1 MKIMTVTAQQV
12 KVFFFLIMIFDVH
25 GAKPK
30 DAKPKIEQ
38 IKSGNFSLPASQQ
51 PGPLIGFGQNMLDQ
65 HNLQFFW
72 YSNDLI
78 GENKNLTSIIPEF
91 LYGIRDNFSVL
102 FELPIASTFQV
113 GDESYQGLQDILVQL
128 EYAVVDQVS
137 YDATNQI
144 TLVGNVTFPTGAS
157 PGVHQQNFGSYSFH
171 GCTFFLGTTISHMD
185 TTWYPFVSVGTQITT
200 TGQNAKLG
208 NQVLYQAGINRNIA
222 SSPDKY
228 IFNVMLEFDGS
239 YKEKNQMNGVIDQNS
254 GGNQILLGPSCWF
267 STEHFTF
274 QAGVSWV
281 VYQQLNGIQ
290 NKNNYFLA
298 IDVGYKF

>member
-1 MKIMTVTAQQV
+1 MVIKQQV
-12 KVFFFLIMIFDVH
+12 KLFFFLMMIFNFHFAVTKNE
-25 GAKPK
+25 KPK
-30 DAKPKIEQ
+30 VEQ
-38 IKSGNFSLPASQQ
+38 IKSGNFSLSSSQQ

-102 FELPIASTFQV
+102 FELPIASTFQI
-113 GDESYQGLQDILVQL
+113 GDEIYQGLQDFLVQL
-128 EYAVVDQVS
+128 EYAVVDKIS

-157 PGVHQQNFGSYSFH
+157 PGIHQQNFGSLSFH
-171 GCTFFLGTTISHMD
+171 ACTFFLGTTISHMD
-185 TTWYPFVSVGTQITT
+185 TVWYPFISVGAQITT
-200 TGQNAKLG
+200 KSQNTKLG
-208 NQVLYQAGINRNIA
+208 NQILYQAGLNRNIS
-222 SSPDKY
+222 SSPGKY
-228 IFNVMLEFDGS
+228 IFNVMLEFDGA
-239 YKEKNQMNGVIDQNS
+239 YKEKNQTSDVIDHNS

-290 NKNNYFLA
+290 NKNNYFLT